1 VEKIRQFLEA
11 DSLTYMSVEGL
22 SEAVGK
28 PVDSHCYACF
38 NGDYPMPVMEEGEEG
53 KMLLEDYKVLEM

>member
-28 PVDSHCYACF
+28 PIDGHCYACF